1 LRKFRQCYIEIAFG
15 SAGDGVRCG
24 ATALREKEAV
34 TTEELMQAEKRADR
48 AAAVPSTLAELTVDS
63 NATVAEKE
71 AMSSAKLVQAENRA
85 DQAAERETVAKV
97 TVASD
102 TVAEE

>member
-1 LRKFRQCYIEIAFG
+1 M
-15 SAGDGVRCG
+15 
-24 ATALREKEAV
+24 

-48 AAAVPSTLAELTVDS
+48 AAAVPSTLAELTVHS

-71 AMSSAKLVQAENRA
+71 AMSSAKLVMAENRA
-85 DQAAERETVAKV
+85 DQVAAERETVAKV